1 MQEIKMTDEKIKKA
15 LECCSKD
22 DKEVCV
28 KECPLFRTAGCVEEL
43 HKLVLGRI
51 RLQEPDVKDYQRNII
66 EMDKFA
72 RDLCNE
78 RLLNGNKIATF
89 EDLQSY
95 ISKQKAEAV
104 RELAEELKKQAFE
117 CDISFG
123 LGSQHI
129 RQAVAVDDID
139 KTVNEM
145 FGNPEQKGEENWNR
159 RADDVKL

>member
-1 MQEIKMTDEKIKKA
+1 MMTDEKIKKA

-22 DKEVCV
+22 DKEICA

-43 HKLVLGRI
+43 HKLILGRI

-72 RDLCNE
+72 RDLCNK
-78 RLLNGNKIATF
+78 RLLNENKIVTF

-104 RELAEELKKQAFE
+104 REFAEKLNAEFENLAKMFYYGTTYTLVGK
-117 CDISFG
+117 G
-123 LGSQHI
+123 VVN
-129 RQAVAVDDID
+129 RV
-139 KTVNEM
+139 VNEM
-145 FGNPEQKGEENWNR
+145 FGNFEQVKGE
-159 RADDVKL
+159 

>member
-15 LECCSKD
+15 LECCSK
-22 DKEVCV
+22 KGSCTE
-28 KECPLFRTAGCVEEL
+28 ECPLYRVAGCFEEL
-43 HKLVLGRI
+43 HKLILGRI

-78 RLLNGNKIATF
+78 RLLNGNKITTF

-104 RELAEELKKQAFE
+104 REFADRLKRMMFIT
-117 CDISFG
+117 DY
-123 LGSQHI
+123 
-129 RQAVAVDDID
+129 DID
-139 KTVNEM
+139 DLVNKLY
-145 FGNPEQKGEENWNR
+145 GNPEQVKGEENG
-159 RADDVKL
+159 